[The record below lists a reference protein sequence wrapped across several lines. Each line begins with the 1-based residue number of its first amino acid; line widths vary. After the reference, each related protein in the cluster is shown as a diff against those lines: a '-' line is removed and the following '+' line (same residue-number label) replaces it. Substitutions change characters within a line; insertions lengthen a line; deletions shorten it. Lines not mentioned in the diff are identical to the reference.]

1 MGNVAMKPR
10 ACVAVPHQH
19 HEGNSYMSAHTANLK
34 TSVLEDLRASL
45 GNKVTTDDAVRSA
58 RGHDRS
64 HLPWEA
70 PLAVVQCAST
80 EDVSATLA
88 ICSHHGVSVV
98 PIAAGTGLEGG
109 ANSTAGSICLDI
121 SGMDKILRIEADDL
135 DATVQAGVMKSSLN
149 EALAQHGLTFPVG
162 PGVDASV
169 GGMAST
175 GASGTTAV
183 RYGTMK
189 ENVLGL
195 TVVLADGTVIK
206 TGGRSRKS
214 AAGYDLTHLFVGAEG
229 TLGILTE
236 VTLRVYGIPQA
247 SSVAICSFATLEEC
261 IAVVQA
267 TLESA
272 VPISRVELLDDVT
285 VDAVNR
291 YSSLGLPV
299 MPTLIFEFE
308 GSPANIAEQ
317 SETVRGL
324 VSQHGGIGWDYASDP
339 EQMARIWRARHD
351 ALPAYT
357 ALIPGSSTWS
367 TDVCVP
373 VSRLAECITLT
384 KADTDNEGVLAP
396 IVGHVGDGNFHL
408 AFVLPP
414 GDDDVL
420 AKAAAINNRL
430 VERAL
435 SMGGTSTGEHGIGLG
450 KTASLVK
457 EHATAIPVMMAIKNA
472 LDPQGILNPGKVL
485 AAS

>member
-1 MGNVAMKPR
+1 MTALPAETTTV
-10 ACVAVPHQH
+10 VV
-19 HEGNSYMSAHTANLK
+19 HE
-34 TSVLEDLRASL
+34 LREAL
-45 GNKVTTDDAVRSA
+45 GEKVSTDHGIRQA

-70 PLAVVQCAST
+70 PQAVVHCVST
-80 EDVSATLA
+80 EDVSAALA
-88 ICSHHGVSVV
+88 ICHRHGVPAV

-109 ANSTAGSICLDI
+109 ANSTAESIALDL
-121 SGMDKILRIEADDL
+121 SGMDKILRIGASDL

-149 EALAQHGLTFPVG
+149 AALAGHGLTFPVG

-195 TVVLADGTVIK
+195 TVVMADGTVIT

-229 TLGILTE
+229 TLGVLTE
-236 VTLRVYGIPQA
+236 VTVRVYGIPEA
-247 SSVAICSFATLEEC
+247 TGVAICSFPALENC
-261 IAVVQA
+261 TAVVQS
-267 TLESA
+267 TLESG

-291 YSSLGLPV
+291 YSGLGLPV
-299 MPTLIFEFE
+299 QPTLIFEFE
-308 GSPANIAEQ
+308 GPAATIAEQ
-317 SETVRGL
+317 AETVRRL
-324 VSQHGGIGWDYASDP
+324 VAGNGGTGWNYASDP
-339 EQMARIWRARHD
+339 QQIGRIWKARHD
-351 ALPAYT
+351 ALPSYV
-357 ALIPGSSTWS
+357 ALVPGSSTWS

-373 VSRLAECITLT
+373 ISRLAECITLT
-384 KADTDNEGVLAP
+384 KADTDSEGVLAP

-414 GDDDVL
+414 GDDGVR
-420 AKAAAINNRL
+420 AKAAAINDRL

-450 KTASLVK
+450 KTGSLAK
-457 EHATAIPVMMAIKNA
+457 EHASAIPVMAAIKKA

-485 AAS
+485 AG

>member
-1 MGNVAMKPR
+1 MTALP
-10 ACVAVPHQH
+10 ADPVP
-19 HEGNSYMSAHTANLK
+19 A
-34 TSVLEDLRASL
+34 VLEALTAAL
-45 GNKVTTDDAVRSA
+45 GAKVSTDDAVRSA
-58 RGHDRS
+58 RAHDRS
-64 HLPWEA
+64 HLPWEL
-70 PLAVVQCAST
+70 PLAVVHCTST
-80 EDVSATLA
+80 DDVSAALS
-88 ICSHHGVSVV
+88 ICSRHGVPAV

-109 ANSTAGSICLDI
+109 ANSTADAICLDL
-121 SGMDKILRIEADDL
+121 SGMDKILRIGAGDL

-149 EALAQHGLTFPVG
+149 AALAGHGLRFPVG

-183 RYGTMK
+183 RFGTMK

-236 VTLRVYGIPQA
+236 VTLRVYGIPEA
-247 SSVAICSFATLEEC
+247 AGVAICSFPALENC
-261 IAVVQA
+261 TAVVLA
-267 TLESA
+267 ALESG
-272 VPISRVELLDDVT
+272 VPMSRVELLDDVT

-291 YSSLGLPV
+291 YSGLGLPV
-299 MPTLIFEFE
+299 LPTLIFEFE
-308 GSPANIAEQ
+308 GSAANIADQ
-317 SETVRGL
+317 AATVRVL
-324 VSQHGGIGWDYASDP
+324 VERHGGTGWDYADEP
-339 EQMARIWRARHD
+339 GHMDRIWRARHD
-351 ALPAYT
+351 VLPSYAALV
-357 ALIPGSSTWS
+357 PGSSTWS

-373 VSRLAECITLT
+373 ISRLAECITLT
-384 KADTDNEGVLAP
+384 KADTDSHGVLAP

-414 GDDDVL
+414 GDAGAL
-420 AKAAAINNRL
+420 AAAGEINDRL
-430 VERAL
+430 VARAL

-457 EHATAIPVMMAIKNA
+457 EHASAIPVMAAIKNA
-472 LDPQGILNPGKVL
+472 LDPRGILNPGKVL
-485 AAS
+485 AV